1 MIKISNELLNDSA
14 FDLATYIAQ
23 RFGVRMGN
31 AEEKAFITG
40 DGVGKPTGLLDDA
53 GAQVGVT
60 AEAEDA
66 VTFDEIFKLYY
77 SLKSPYRRKAQFL
90 CNEALVLQLMTI
102 KDNNGNYIW
111 KPGLDIGKPDTL
123 LNRPFKDVRFH
134 AGPGGGEQGHGV
146 WRLQLLLDRGPHQ
159 PHFPETQRAVCPHR
173 PGRLPDHPACGRQT
187 HPAGSGEVPA
197 NEGRGLMGGRC
208 RPWR

>member
-60 AEAEDA
+60 AAAEDA
-66 VTFDEIFKLYY
+66 VTFDEIFQLYY

-123 LNRPFKDVRFH
+123 LKPPAENICLH
-134 AGPGGGEQGHGV
+134 AGRGSREQSHGV
-146 WRLQLLLDRGPHQ
+146 WRLQLLLDRRPHQ
-159 PHFPETQRAVCPHR
+159 PHVPPAERAVCPH
-173 PGRLPDHPACGRQT
+173 
-187 HPAGSGEVPA
+187 
-197 NEGRGLMGGRC
+197 
-208 RPWR
+208 